1 MVSHIYICFWFL
13 VVYGILP
20 YLEDTHM
27 PVYKRYVIQ
36 YSTIVPYYVKVDHNL
51 TFINSMT
58 LIDTNEDKEERRT
71 KVSVCCYW

>member
-1 MVSHIYICFWFL
+1 MELIAFNCLTCLVRWAGIKEHI
-13 VVYGILP
+13 
-20 YLEDTHM
+20 D
-27 PVYKRYVIQ
+27 KRYIIQ

-58 LIDTNEDKEERRT
+58 LIDTNKDKEERRT